1 MGDLRRGPSDRRTAL
16 LEGDPGAAGKA
27 ARARVAHR
35 VLIAEPDAAL
45 GAMYRSA
52 LESDGWAV
60 ELVSD
65 GRTALNLA
73 EAWRPG
79 VLLLSTVPDLPA
91 VTVLRRL
98 RNSESTR
105 DLAVIVLT
113 NFGDDAD
120 VQVWRDLGA
129 LGRLIKSRG
138 VRDRLSETIDGLLER
153 RFSKGDRR
161 VPTRPGR
168 QPAES

>member
-1 MGDLRRGPSDRRTAL
+1 MVDLRRGPSDRRTAVL
-16 LEGDPGAAGKA
+16 DGDPGAAGKG

-45 GAMYRSA
+45 GTMYRSA
-52 LESDGWAV
+52 LESNGWAV
-60 ELVSD
+60 ELVRD

-73 EAWRPG
+73 ETWRPG

-153 RFSKGDRR
+153 RFSKSDRR

-168 QPAES
+168 QPVES